1 MNVVDIIAKKRDGEP
16 LTTDEIKFF
25 IEQYT
30 AGQAE
35 DYQAA
40 AWAMA
45 VYHHGMTRE
54 ETVALTLAMA
64 ESGEMM
70 DLSDT
75 VPFAVDKHSS
85 GGVGDKTSLVVLPMV
100 AACGVPVAKM
110 SGRGLGH
117 TGGTLDKLESIE
129 GFRVEISIDE
139 FKMLARKNGI
149 VLAGQTADLAPADKA
164 LYAIR
169 DVTATVSSLPLIA
182 SSIMSK
188 KIAAGADAIVLD
200 VKAGIGAFMRN
211 VDEAKKL
218 AQIMVDIG
226 VDAGRHMVALV
237 SDMNQPL
244 GVSAGL
250 ALEVKE
256 AIATLHGHGPA
267 DFYEHCLETAAYM
280 LILAPDSGVNTIED
294 ARERVQQCIDDGS
307 AFAKFRLMV
316 EGQGGNVAQIN
327 NPDLLPNAQY
337 QAAIVS
343 PHSGYIG
350 KLDALQVGMAVVAL
364 GGGRLRKSD
373 PVDHGVGVDTLKNV
387 GDEVASGEPIFILFA
402 NDEAKLATAQEHLEK
417 SGFAV
422 SETPVERY
430 PLFYDVI
437 RGEPV

>member
-1 MNVVDIIAKKRDGEP
+1 MNIVDIIAKKRDGEP
-16 LTTDEIKFF
+16 LSAEEIKFF

-54 ETVALTLAMA
+54 ETVALTIAMA
-64 ESGEMM
+64 ESGEIM
-70 DLSDT
+70 DLSDA

-117 TGGTLDKLESIE
+117 TGGTLDKLESID
-129 GFRVEISIDE
+129 GFRVEIGIDE
-139 FKMLARKNGI
+139 FKTLARKNGI
-149 VLAGQTADLAPADKA
+149 VLAGQTADLAPADKS

-211 VDEAKKL
+211 VEDAKKL

-244 GVSAGL
+244 GVAAGL
-250 ALEVKE
+250 AVEIKE
-256 AIATLHGHGPA
+256 AIATLKGNGPE
-267 DFYEHCLETAAYM
+267 DFHEHCVETAAYM
-280 LILAPDSGVNTIED
+280 LILAPESGVDTIEA
-294 ARERVQQCIDDGS
+294 ARERVQQSIDDGS
-307 AFAKFRLMV
+307 AFAKFRLMI
-316 EGQGGNVAQIN
+316 EGQGGNIAQIDD
-327 NPDLLPNAQY
+327 PDLLPSAQFEAHITAP
-337 QAAIVS
+337 QA
-343 PHSGYIG
+343 GYIE

-373 PVDHGVGVDTLKNV
+373 PVDHGVGVLTLKNV
-387 GDEVASGEPIFILFA
+387 GDQVTRGEELFTLLA
-402 NDEAKLATAQEHLEK
+402 NDEEKLNSTLERLK
-417 SGFAV
+417 KNGFSI
-422 SETPVERY
+422 SESPTERY

>member
-1 MNVVDIIAKKRDGEP
+1 MNIVDIIAKKRDGEP
-16 LTTDEIKFF
+16 LSADEIKFF

-30 AGQAE
+30 SGQAE

-64 ESGEMM
+64 HSGEMM

-117 TGGTLDKLESIE
+117 TGGTLDKLEAIE
-129 GFRVEISIDE
+129 DFRIELTIDE
-139 FKMLARKNGI
+139 FKALARKNGI

-211 VDEAKKL
+211 PEEAKKL

-256 AIATLHGHGPA
+256 AIRTLQGNGPV
-267 DFYEHCLETAAYM
+267 DFSEHCLETAAYM
-280 LILAPDSGVNTIED
+280 LILAPDSGVDSIEA
-294 ARERVQQCIDDGS
+294 ARERIQQSIDDGS

-316 EGQGGNVAQIN
+316 EGQGGNVAQID

-337 QAAIVS
+337 QATITAPQAGYVS
-343 PHSGYIG
+343 
-350 KLDALQVGMAVVAL
+350 KLDALQVGMAVVTL

-373 PVDHGVGVDTLKNV
+373 EVDHGVGVDTLKNV
-387 GDEVASGEPIFILFA
+387 GDAVTAGESIFTLFA
-402 NDEAKLATAQEHLEK
+402 NDEDKLATAQQKLEK
-417 SGFAV
+417 SGFAI
-422 SETPVERY
+422 SDSPVEPY
-430 PLFYDVI
+430 PLFYDII
-437 RGEPV
+437 RGDPI